1 VKATLTTELNSA
13 KTEHEEQQKSDN
25 ELISIWRVKADVA
38 FSNLTQEK
46 KMNDQVA
53 HVTMLRQEELAQ
65 RCEKVD

>member
-1 VKATLTTELNSA
+1 MKATLTTELNSA

>member
-1 VKATLTTELNSA
+1 MKATLTTELNSA

-53 HVTMLRQEELAQ
+53 HVTMLRQEELTQ